1 MRDFSE
7 LKLRTL
13 DEVFGNASEIDQHPE
28 SSEKIQKVEE
38 NAEPEETYYQ
48 VKVKKTMSSHRA
60 RRLLSEQAL
69 EQELPWHFERG
80 AAYHCISMGDVD
92 ALTYLRVIVKQ
103 QRVRYAILSTWCM
116 AAEDIHEIDTWLD
129 KGYIE
134 RIDFFCGEIF
144 RGTYLKE
151 YNDMKALCHKHG
163 CKMSIFRNH
172 SKVMVVFGERFDC
185 VIESSA
191 NVNTNPRTEQTC
203 ITVDRDLAIFYKD
216 FFDGIISFERE
227 FDFVGK
233 FEIDKETAGSR
244 KGTSGRRK
252 AAGKRGGKKQCGSS
266 KTREKTKAAEI
277 EGIPGKQG
285 KAPPAKTVRGNRPK

>member
-1 MRDFSE
+1 MKDFSE
-7 LKLRTL
+7 LNLRTL
-13 DEVFGNASEIDQHPE
+13 DEVFGNAPE
-28 SSEKIQKVEE
+28 FDKPPETSEKLQKDNE
-38 NAEPEETYYQ
+38 NDEPDETYYQ

-69 EQELPWHFERG
+69 ERELPWHFEQG

-116 AAEDIHEIDTWLD
+116 AAEDIREIDTWLE
-129 KGYIE
+129 KKYIG

-203 ITVDRDLAIFYKD
+203 ITVDHDLAMFYKD

-227 FDFVGK
+227 FDFIGK
-233 FEIDKETAGSR
+233 FETEGEGKSAGSGEETDEGQIRAGSIAASGTKRRSGGTGGRIAGRKSGTGRAAEKAETA
-244 KGTSGRRK
+244 
-252 AAGKRGGKKQCGSS
+252 
-266 KTREKTKAAEI
+266 
-277 EGIPGKQG
+277 
-285 KAPPAKTVRGNRPK
+285 